1 MSSIVELKCQLDSQ
15 KSFLSDLEDA
25 DPINQGLI
33 TKCKSTIATLTENI
47 VNLAVSQETNV
58 EVTSLTA
65 NASFAD
71 YSRATLNAAMISK
84 LPNFTGSDPEAVGS
98 FITKLKQLKI
108 ATELSDKDLLP
119 VIKGRFSPNAFRI
132 LEQHESRSGVVST
145 LEGLYEFLKSNWSL
159 HLSVFQLLETCYS
172 LKKEPDESW
181 SVFNS
186 RVMTNLN
193 KVRMAHQE
201 FCSRDS
207 KREPTAGDVY
217 SLLQTHMVLNNIN
230 TTCPDMFRALTVEQ
244 PALQSPAKLAQRA
257 QTLQTQ

>member
-25 DPINQGLI
+25 DLINQGLI
-33 TKCKSTIATLTENI
+33 TKRKSTIATLTENI

-108 ATELSDKDLLP
+108 ATELPDRDLLP
-119 VIKGRFSPNAFRI
+119 VIKGRFSPNAFCI

-145 LEGLYEFLKSNWSL
+145 LEGLYEF
-159 HLSVFQLLETCYS
+159 
-172 LKKEPDESW
+172 
-181 SVFNS
+181 
-186 RVMTNLN
+186 
-193 KVRMAHQE
+193 
-201 FCSRDS
+201 
-207 KREPTAGDVY
+207 
-217 SLLQTHMVLNNIN
+217 
-230 TTCPDMFRALTVEQ
+230 
-244 PALQSPAKLAQRA
+244 
-257 QTLQTQ
+257 